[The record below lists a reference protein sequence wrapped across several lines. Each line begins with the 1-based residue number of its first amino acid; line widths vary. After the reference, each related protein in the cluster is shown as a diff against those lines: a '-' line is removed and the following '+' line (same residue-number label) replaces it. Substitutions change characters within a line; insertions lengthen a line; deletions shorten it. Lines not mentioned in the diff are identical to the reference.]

1 MTATIYY
8 ICFLLSLV
16 FLFTIIRF
24 IRKRKL
30 KEQYGF
36 LWLGLSVVMM
46 FLSVFPEALIW
57 IAGLIH
63 VSYAPSVLYVL
74 AILGILFILLHMTL
88 TVSILTERSII
99 LAQKVAIQQEQIQR
113 LLAQSQQD
121 EQS

>member
-36 LWLGLSVVMM
+36 LWLGLSIIMM

-57 IAGLIH
+57 IASLIH

-99 LAQKVAIQQEQIQR
+99 LAQKVAIQQEQIER
-113 LLAQSQQD
+113 LLTQNQQD
-121 EQS
+121 EHS